1 MQVSPHSGGD
11 PLRRYAPPMEDEIH
25 WLVPPVS
32 AQLSGDEEFQGMTG
46 ATVRDFW
53 QFALGD
59 LRMNNA
65 RGYLAEFIVG
75 KALGIENLRRVEWD
89 SYDLLFG
96 DITIEIKSSAYL
108 QSWDQKKV
116 STLQFS
122 GLQGTRYHP
131 RAPGDGEDPLGKR
144 FNAMVYVFC
153 AHTQTEH
160 ESYDQLDIT
169 QWEFS
174 VISRSDLAETGLKS
188 LGISRARGLAKG
200 STAWADLGSAI
211 TAAAIGQKREDDTV
225 WWNSEAHIPIAD

>member
-1 MQVSPHSGGD
+1 
-11 PLRRYAPPMEDEIH
+11 MEDEIH

-75 KALGIENLRRVEWD
+75 KALGIENLKRVEWD

-108 QSWDQKKV
+108 QSWEQKKV

-131 RAPGDGEDPLGKR
+131 RAPGNGEDPLGKR

-160 ESYDQLDIT
+160 ESYDQLDIA
-169 QWEFS
+169 QWEFF
-174 VISRSDLAETGLKS
+174 VVSRSDLAETGLRS
-188 LGISRARGLAKG
+188 LGISRARGLANG
-200 STAWADLGSAI
+200 PTAWADLGSAI
-211 TAAAIGQKREDDTV
+211 SAAAIGQKWDDDID
-225 WWNSEAHIPIAD
+225 WWNSEDHVPRAD

>member
-1 MQVSPHSGGD
+1 
-11 PLRRYAPPMEDEIH
+11 
-25 WLVPPVS
+25 
-32 AQLSGDEEFQGMTG
+32 MTG

-116 STLQFS
+116 STLRFS

-153 AHTQTEH
+153 AHTRTEH
-160 ESYDQLDIT
+160 ERYDQLDIA
-169 QWEFS
+169 QWEFF
-174 VISRSDLAETGLKS
+174 VVSRSVLAETGLKS

-211 TAAAIGQKREDDTV
+211 TAAAIGQKREDDID
-225 WWNSEAHIPIAD
+225 WWNSEVQLIPT

>member
-1 MQVSPHSGGD
+1 M
-11 PLRRYAPPMEDEIH
+11 LLFMEDEIQ
-25 WLVPPVS
+25 WLVPPIS
-32 AQLSGDEEFQGMTG
+32 AQLSGNEKFAGMAQT
-46 ATVRDFW
+46 TVRDFW

-75 KALGIENLRRVEWD
+75 KALGIENLKRVEWD

-116 STLQFS
+116 SALQFS

-131 RAPGDGEDPLGKR
+131 RAPGNGEDPLGKR

-169 QWEFS
+169 QWEFF
-174 VISRSDLAETGLKS
+174 VVSRSVLAETGLRS
-188 LGISRARGLAKG
+188 LGISRARGLVNG
-200 STAWADLGSAI
+200 PTAWADLGSAI
-211 TAAAIGQKREDDTV
+211 RAAAIGQKRDDDID
-225 WWNSEAHIPIAD
+225 WWNSEGQLIPT

>member
-1 MQVSPHSGGD
+1 
-11 PLRRYAPPMEDEIH
+11 
-25 WLVPPVS
+25 
-32 AQLSGDEEFQGMTG
+32 MTG

-75 KALGIENLRRVEWD
+75 KALGIENLKRVEWD

-116 STLQFS
+116 STLRFS

-153 AHTQTEH
+153 AHTRTEH
-160 ESYDQLDIT
+160 ESYDQLDIA
-169 QWEFS
+169 QWEFF
-174 VISRSDLAETGLKS
+174 VVSRSVLAETGLRS
-188 LGISRARGLAKG
+188 LGISRARGLANG
-200 STAWADLGSAI
+200 PTAWADLGSAI
-211 TAAAIGQKREDDTV
+211 TAAAIGQKRDDDIN
-225 WWNSEAHIPIAD
+225 WWNSEGQLIPT